1 MPSPSDPKTRPR
13 RGGLFARTRRFFGRR
28 KRSPRETLARWLAK
42 NSHFDADE
50 RRILKNVLSL
60 AARRVED
67 VMVPRA
73 DIVALE
79 EKTPKERALAA
90 FLKAGHSRLPVY
102 RKRLDE
108 PLGIVHVKDL
118 LGEENGVKRPG
129 SGTTLQED
137 HRSDNREVSL
147 LRRVMRP
154 PLFVPPSMAVLT
166 LLRKMQAARLHLALV
181 IDEHG
186 GTCGL
191 VSIEDLV
198 EEIVGE
204 IEDEHDSGE
213 ALTLKRRAGG
223 VIEADARFRIDELE
237 RRLDLSLRAGSADED
252 VSTLGGLLFTHAGR
266 LPKKGDIVRHP
277 SGWRLEVQ
285 DADPRRVK
293 RVRLHPSR
301 GRAERDSR
309 PKP

>member
-1 MPSPSDPKTRPR
+1 
-13 RGGLFARTRRFFGRR
+13 
-28 KRSPRETLARWLAK
+28 
-42 NSHFDADE
+42 
-50 RRILKNVLSL
+50 
-60 AARRVED
+60 
-67 VMVPRA
+67 MVPRA

-129 SGTTLQED
+129 SGKTLQED